1 MEPGERDIWR
11 AGTALLEFWR
21 EARAGDLSPLEKI
34 LRQGPRTPQE
44 TILRGKPRS
53 NGSRQTDA
61 RAPAHR
67 ADPAPPPP
75 RRASAPKP
83 APAVSP
89 ANPGVLIHPDILA
102 AREIAQSAQTIQE
115 LDRALRDFDL
125 CALKRTARNTV
136 FLAGQQDAPILW
148 IGDSPDKEDDEN
160 GQPFSGKSGR
170 FLDQMLRQIGL
181 ERQRNIM
188 LTNMIFWRS
197 PGARDPSEHEI
208 RLCWPFVE
216 RLTRL
221 AKPKL
226 IVLCGGRVA
235 QTMLQRSE
243 SLTKLRGKK
252 FISSW
257 GASGE
262 EAEMKIPTFVTL
274 PPAQFL
280 LRPQDKALG
289 WRDLLALESLLR
301 EEHAVE
307 AATDERD
314 QDD

>member
-1 MEPGERDIWR
+1 MEPGARDIWR

-34 LRQGPRTPQE
+34 LRQGPTTPQE

-61 RAPAHR
+61 RAPGHR
-67 ADPAPPPP
+67 PDRAPMAPH
-75 RRASAPKP
+75 RMSAPKP
-83 APAVSP
+83 AQALSSG
-89 ANPGVLIHPDILA
+89 NPSAPVHADILA
-102 AREIAQSAQTIQE
+102 ARGVAQSAQTVAE
-115 LDRALRDFDL
+115 LDSALRNFDL

-136 FLAGQQDAPILW
+136 FLAGPHDAPILW

-170 FLDQMLRQIGL
+170 FLDRMLAQIGL
-181 ERQRNIM
+181 DRQRNIM

-197 PGARDPSEHEI
+197 PGGRDPSEHEI
-208 RLCWPFVE
+208 ALCWPFVR

-226 IVLCGGRVA
+226 IVLCGSRAA
-235 QTMLQRSE
+235 QVLLQRSE
-243 SLTKLRGKK
+243 SLTRLRGKK
-252 FISSW
+252 FISSF
-257 GASGE
+257 GASGG
-262 EAEMKIPTFVTL
+262 EAGMTIPTFVTL

-289 WRDLLALESLLR
+289 WRDLLALESLMR
-301 EEHAVE
+301 EENAVE

-314 QDD
+314 